1 MPFFQWISAT
11 VAALYPPV
19 IFLGAAVWLRPP
31 RIPGAERWMAANV
44 LMFVALLSFWFGV
57 GISWIAVASNALSVA
72 AIILS
77 LEGNREFRGLRPRLW
92 GMYVGGLAAIL
103 LIAYFRNQPDS
114 RAAATDSFL
123 VVARLLAP
131 RHYSKTSPRDTRSV
145 RDLPV
150 ACSL

>member
-1 MPFFQWISAT
+1 MDIGDRSSVVSAD
-11 VAALYPPV
+11 
-19 IFLGAAVWLRPP
+19 IFLGAAVWSRPP